1 MRLSAVEGSLR
12 LRARICSPSE
22 RNRLLACSIV
32 VSGVEEERFFASVGW
47 KTRTTLLLKNS
58 EEEKRKDSVELN
70 RARLVLQL
78 LGRRGGAYRLGRRV
92 GRPETG

>member
-1 MRLSAVEGSLR
+1 MLHRCQWGGRGEIL
-12 LRARICSPSE
+12 C
-22 RNRLLACSIV
+22 

-78 LGRRGGAYRLGRRV
+78 LRRRGGAYRLGTVEGLVDDGLPGLV
-92 GRPETG
+92 GKHNLAN